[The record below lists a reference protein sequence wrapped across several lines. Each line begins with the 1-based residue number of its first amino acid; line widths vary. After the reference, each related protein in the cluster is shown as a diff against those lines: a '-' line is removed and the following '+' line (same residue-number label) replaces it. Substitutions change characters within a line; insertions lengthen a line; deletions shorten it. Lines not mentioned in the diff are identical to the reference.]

1 MSAATSDWWGL
12 GRRKKAVARVKVKP
26 GSGSFLVNG
35 RPFDSYFDTI
45 GSRLRAKEPLVTANA
60 SESYDVECNVNGGG
74 RTGQADAVRMGLS
87 RALKLAN
94 PTAFD
99 VLRTSGMLT
108 RDSRAK
114 ERKHYGRRGARR
126 GFQWCKR

>member
-1 MSAATSDWWGL
+1 MSVASSLSWGL
-12 GRRKKAVARVKVKP
+12 GRRKQAVARVRVKP
-26 GSGSFLVNG
+26 GSGAFLVNG
-35 RPFDSYFDTI
+35 RPFDDYFDTT
-45 GSRLRAKEPLVTANA
+45 GSRLRAKEPLVTAGA
-60 SESYDVECNVNGGG
+60 AESYDVECSVGGG
-74 RTGQADAVRMGLS
+74 GIAGQADAVRMGLS

-99 VLRTSGMLT
+99 VLRTGGMLT